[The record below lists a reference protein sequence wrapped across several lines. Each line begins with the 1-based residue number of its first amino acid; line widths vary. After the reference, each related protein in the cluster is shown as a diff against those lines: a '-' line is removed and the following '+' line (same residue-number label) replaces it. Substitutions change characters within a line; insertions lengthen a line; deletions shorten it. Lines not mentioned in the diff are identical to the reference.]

1 MPLRDNG
8 HHKDKLAEIFAMQHD
23 APVSSIL
30 PQENRFSPLPAAG
43 FFSPSIR
50 PPLPLRRGGFGVRL
64 SRFQLHN
71 YNFIIESG
79 SYA

>member
-30 PQENRFSPLPAAG
+30 LQENRFSPLPAAG
-43 FFSPSIR
+43 FFFAFNSPAASASA
-50 PPLPLRRGGFGVRL
+50 RRLWCTIEPF
-64 SRFQLHN
+64 SAPQLQFH
-71 YNFIIESG
+71 Y
-79 SYA
+79 